1 MARAAAGL
9 SAARRPRPPPQ
20 VGRASA
26 NARAAR
32 TGPLGPNPWDRTPGT
47 RDRTPGGS
55 QRQRR
60 DRGAEPA
67 PLAPAP
73 SRARLGEARGW
84 RREGEAAPVQ
94 QGSLASGQGRK
105 RVDPVLAG
113 SGFCS
118 DTCVTST
125 GRGTVCRQIL
135 HLKPRYVAKKL
146 QQTQKKKKKK
156 KPPPSGSA
164 GAESPVVA
172 TYSLCARRPSPREPP
187 AGLAALPRT
196 PTPPAS
202 SAAARVAGIFSA
214 ILRWEFMR

>member
-1 MARAAAGL
+1 MARAAAGV

-20 VGRASA
+20 EGRASA
-26 NARAAR
+26 NACAAR

-55 QRQRR
+55 QPQRR

-94 QGSLASGQGRK
+94 QGSLASRQGGNASTRFSRAQASAATRASQAQDAEPSVGK
-105 RVDPVLAG
+105 SSTSNPVMLLRN
-113 SGFCS
+113 CS
-118 DTCVTST
+118 K
-125 GRGTVCRQIL
+125 
-135 HLKPRYVAKKL
+135 LK
-146 QQTQKKKKKK
+146 KKKKKK

-172 TYSLCARRPSPREPP
+172 TYSLCARRPGPREPP
-187 AGLAALPRT
+187 AGLAAPPRT

-214 ILRWEFMR
+214 ILHWEFMR

>member
-20 VGRASA
+20 EGRASA

-146 QQTQKKKKKK
+146 QQTQKKKKNKK
-156 KPPPSGSA
+156 
-164 GAESPVVA
+164 
-172 TYSLCARRPSPREPP
+172 
-187 AGLAALPRT
+187 
-196 PTPPAS
+196 AS
-202 SAAARVAGIFSA
+202 TKR
-214 ILRWEFMR
+214 LRGR